1 CGKVLEINGLP
12 QPDIVVVTNR
22 IVHERGGIGIE
33 GKDPGRPYMGQVTIF
48 GNLIKLGASGSSSAR
63 NRLGA
68 GETLPHRRAN
78 WTNPATSG
86 HNQRPESLDFLGS
99 PKGSIPSTPAR
110 FRAMWLMARKGM
122 KFNAS
127 KRSAEARWSPRRR
140 WSMLM

>member
-1 CGKVLEINGLP
+1 MGREVWIANSERYCGKVLEINGLP

-48 GNLIKLGASGSSSAR
+48 GNLIKLGASGSRGAR
-63 NRLGA
+63 NRPGA
-68 GETLPHRRAN
+68 GETLPHRGAN

-99 PKGSIPSTPAR
+99 PKGSNPFCSI
-110 FRAMWLMARKGM
+110 FFNRKQRV
-122 KFNAS
+122 FLDS
-127 KRSAEARWSPRRR
+127 YQVI
-140 WSMLM
+140 